1 MDKHSPQLT
10 PDLRY
15 RLEKLASK
23 RIDQVQIIQGGYSP
37 ALRLKITFNDNSTC
51 FAKIGTTPHTA
62 QALRQENRV
71 YQALQGSFLPRYLG
85 WDDDPDNPILQ
96 LEDLSHAFWPPP
108 WNETRVNQVLAALP
122 QMWASSLPDVPAMAG
137 MDRIWDGWQQVA
149 ENPAPFLALGLATE
163 DWLKQSLAILL
174 GINTAEVVDGR
185 SLLHF
190 DLRSDNICFNQ
201 GRAIIVDW
209 NLVCRGNAKADLGF
223 WLPSLEAEGGPP
235 PEQLLPDAGEIAG
248 LVSGFFAA
256 RAGLPTIPDAPRVRH
271 IQLVQLRTALPWAV
285 RALDLP
291 PLDGKPT
298 K

>member
-1 MDKHSPQLT
+1 MDEGSSQLT

-15 RLEKLASK
+15 RLQNLANK
-23 RIDQVQIIQGGYSP
+23 RIDQVRTIQSGYTPAQRLQI
-37 ALRLKITFNDNSTC
+37 AFDDDTTC

-62 QALRQENRV
+62 QALRQENQV
-71 YQALQGSFLPRYLG
+71 YQALQGSFLPQYLG
-85 WDDDPDNPILQ
+85 WDDHPASPILL
-96 LEDLSHAFWPPP
+96 LEDFSHAFWPPP
-108 WNETRVNQVLAALP
+108 WNKTRVNQVLAALS
-122 QMWASSLPDVPAMAG
+122 QMWASSLPDVPAMVD
-137 MDRIWDGWQQVA
+137 MMRIWDGWQQVA

-174 GINTAEVVDGR
+174 ELNTAEVVDGR

-190 DLRSDNICFNQ
+190 DLRSDNICFSQ
-201 GRAIIVDW
+201 GRAIIIDW
-209 NLVCRGNAKADLGF
+209 NLVCRGNAKVDLGF
-223 WLPSLEAEGGPP
+223 WLPSLEAEGGPQ

-256 RAGLPTIPDAPRVRH
+256 RAGLPTIQNAPRVRH
-271 IQLVQLRTALPWAV
+271 IQLVQLKTALPWAA

-291 PLDGKPT
+291 PLDGKPA